1 MISNYFQATL
11 RGFMRINPFLKPTA
25 VCCALAA
32 FHTFAWADLIVPV
45 NGVNSLNSGY
55 QSLACTQLSV
65 SGQLNLNTGTL
76 VRIKNSMIQTGG
88 VVNGNSGLLEV
99 NGNWSNSGTF
109 NPGTSTV
116 KFTRLCGVSTINVT
130 GTTDFGNLIIDSA
143 DGPLHI
149 VLPPNT
155 NQTVN
160 GTLSFVGNPKDI
172 YIEGGPCS
180 GIRLLE
186 GANSV
191 GQDANVHLAPGVWI
205 GKTPP
210 AGCPGGPP
218 VTGNSNA
225 VPVPATDAL
234 GLGLL
239 TALLAALGGGSLLRR
254 KKPRAH

>member
-1 MISNYFQATL
+1 
-11 RGFMRINPFLKPTA
+11 MRINPVLKPTA

-32 FHTFAWADLIVPV
+32 FHTFAWADLIIPI
-45 NGVNSLNSGY
+45 NGVNSLNPGF
-55 QSLACTQLSV
+55 QSLACTDLSV
-65 SGQLNLNTGTL
+65 SGQLNLNTGSL
-76 VRIKNSMIQTGG
+76 VLVKNSTIHAGG

-99 NGNWSNSGTF
+99 NGNWSNAGTF
-109 NPGTSTV
+109 NPDTSTV
-116 KFTRLCGVSTINVT
+116 KFTRACGVGTINVT
-130 GTTDFGNLIIDSA
+130 GITDFGNLAIDSQG
-143 DGPLHI
+143 GPLHI

-155 NQTVN
+155 NQTVG
-160 GTLSFVGNPKDI
+160 GTLSFTGNPKDI

-218 VTGNSNA
+218 VTGNSDA

-239 TALLAALGGGSLLRR
+239 AALLAALGCGSLLRR
-254 KKPRAH
+254 KKPRVH